1 LTQTHISI
9 DALIQKVKSHPHIS
23 KAGMI
28 LCHNGIV
35 RESDRSGSKKVRAL
49 RVEVNNEKIR
59 EIVSWAKSR
68 PGIIE
73 VVVEALEGECCVGDD
88 LLFVVVAGDLRE
100 HVFQVMREVID
111 RIKQDGVSKTEIYA
125 D

>member
-125 D
+125 Y